1 MKNNTLRLIAIMCL
15 IWTLMPYTGL
25 SQLKVQTNP
34 FIARG
39 STEVLA
45 RCTVTGVTAA
55 KVQEFGICWSTTNN
69 PTISDNKTSEHFTQA
84 GFIYHIKGLKPA
96 TVYYMRGYALLK
108 DGTIGYGD
116 VVKVITIPAGQIS
129 WSYNN
134 GGSPEENARI
144 NAAVADAVDY
154 LNTFTSIKGFH
165 TSVNYGSGTPTAD
178 CSYGGWMRVGPDP
191 SYQKTGTILHELLH
205 GIGVGQHWIWKNNAN
220 LRANTSRGAWLG
232 DRATQIVRFLDN
244 KSTATL
250 NGDDTHMWPY
260 GINGAHE
267 DSGSELLYIGCAL
280 IAQALGED
288 GLPPT
293 GGFCTPAY
301 SLPQED
307 TIKYYI
313 KNEDPNG
320 GLYNSYLVENKIGN
334 LVWKEL
340 SAKDVET
347 NDSCA
352 WYVTFKPDNCYYQI
366 KNVATGHYITYKK
379 TGINGISTIEKEKPG
394 SAENFHLM
402 RSRID
407 TPIGNEKNTVNL
419 RGYWIIHPEN
429 IETPQC
435 LTVSSAGM
443 TTTSAYNM
451 SNQSTKQRWIFLQ
464 AHEIETLEAAAHSAA
479 LSEFTEV
486 IDQMKSLVAT
496 SHIEISEGAD
506 ATIQAFIASLEA
518 QNNSSTSLREI
529 TALIN
534 DANEA
539 TTNFLNCVKVENANN
554 PFDLTYMI
562 QNPGMDNT
570 DGWSIA
576 PTLSVS
582 CGEFYQMTFDMYQ
595 SLKNMPEG
603 TYLWCVQGFQR
614 PGSSANSYSDYIA
627 GKNNVAASLYG
638 GNKSVK
644 IQHIATEAQK
654 KRIHS
659 TDAAVGGT
667 NYIPN
672 TMEGS
677 SHYFTEGMYENKLF
691 IEHANTGNLR
701 LGIRN
706 TSAAEGY
713 WTIFDNFRL
722 YYYGKMSESD
732 INTIQLPCLPQNNEK
747 LFATPTDIYNIV
759 GVRVRTQAS
768 SLEGLPRG
776 IYIIKGHKVIVK

>member
-1 MKNNTLRLIAIMCL
+1 MKRRILHLLAISL
-15 IWTLMPYTGL
+15 IWTILPYMGF

-39 STEVLA
+39 STEALA
-45 RCTVTGVTAA
+45 RCSVTGVAA
-55 KVQEFGICWSTTNN
+55 ANVQEFGICWSTNKQ
-69 PTISDNKTSEHFTQA
+69 PTISDNKTSKRFTQS
-84 GFIYHIKGLKPA
+84 GFIYHIQGLTPA

-108 DGTIGYGD
+108 DGTVGYGD
-116 VVKVITIPAGQIS
+116 VVKVITIPAGKIT

-134 GGSPEENARI
+134 GGSSEENARI
-144 NAAVADAVDY
+144 NSAVAEAVDY

-320 GLYNSYLVENKIGN
+320 GLYNSFLIENRIGN

-340 SAKDVET
+340 SAEEAIA

-352 WYVTFKPDNCYYQI
+352 WYVTFKPDNCYYQL
-366 KNVATGHYITYKK
+366 KNAATGHYITYKK
-379 TGINGISTIEKEKPG
+379 TGINGISTIQKENPG
-394 SAENFHLM
+394 NTENFHLM
-402 RSRID
+402 RSRVD
-407 TPIGNEKNTVNL
+407 VQIGEEKNAINL

-429 IETPQC
+429 VENPQC
-435 LTVSSAGM
+435 FTVSSSGM
-443 TTTSAYNM
+443 TTTTAYNM
-451 SNQSTKQRWIFLQ
+451 SNQSTKQRWIFLES
-464 AHEIETLEAAAHSAA
+464 HELNQVETAAQSAA
-479 LSEFTEV
+479 LVQLTEV
-486 IDQMKSLVAT
+486 IDRIKTLVAT
-496 SHIEISEGAD
+496 PHIEISEGAD
-506 ATIQAFIASLEA
+506 ATIQAFIASLES
-518 QNNSSTSLREI
+518 QNNSSATISDITSSI
-529 TALIN
+529 
-534 DANEA
+534 NEA
-539 TTNFLNCVKVENANN
+539 SEAVTNFLKSVKVENANR

-562 QNPGMDNT
+562 ENAGMDNT
-570 DGWSIA
+570 KGWSVA
-576 PTLSVS
+576 PALNYS
-582 CGEFYQMTFDMYQ
+582 CGEFYQKTFDMYQ
-595 SLKNMPEG
+595 TLKNMPEG

-627 GKNNVAASLYG
+627 GNNKVVALLYG
-638 GNKSVK
+638 GSKTEK
-644 IQHIATEAQK
+644 IKHIAEDAQTK
-654 KRIHS
+654 KIHS
-659 TDAAVGGT
+659 SDVAVGGSY
-667 NYIPN
+667 YIPN
-672 TMEGS
+672 NMEAS
-677 SHYFTEGMYENKLF
+677 SLYFAKGLYENSVT
-691 IEHANTGNLR
+691 IEQTATGNLK
-701 LGIRN
+701 LGLRN
-706 TSAAEGY
+706 TSAAENY

-722 YYYGKMSESD
+722 YYYGNMSEND
-732 INTIQLPCLPQNNEK
+732 VNTIQSPILPESNEV
-747 LFATPTDIYNIV
+747 LFSQPADIYNIV